1 MRTGAC
7 HVRRTCWRAACLGY
21 SPRATCA
28 PAASSVLHRPWAR
41 DRSAF
46 SSCIACCA
54 NSPKR
59 RTSVR
64 SSHVREGVRH
74 DPRTQVRTD
83 PRRASRRGTRNDL
96 SGERSDRSSFVGP
109 PAHSSSATSRGDSL
123 VNATGSGIAP
133 HPGVHRSSIHKRR
146 DTTYVAFRSAYFVRT
161 VGLRSFDSFPRKL
174 PLRRTS

>member
-1 MRTGAC
+1 MHAGAC
-7 HVRRTCWRAACLGY
+7 HVRRTCWRAAYRGY

-28 PAASSVLHRPWAR
+28 PAASSALLRPWVR

-46 SSCIACCA
+46 SSCIGCCA
-54 NSPKR
+54 SSPKR

-74 DPRTQVRTD
+74 DQRTHVRTA

-96 SGERSDRSSFVGP
+96 PSERSDCSSCVGP
-109 PAHSSSATSRGDSL
+109 PAHSSSATSRGHSL
-123 VNATGSGIAP
+123 VNATGSGVAP
-133 HPGVHRSSIHKRR
+133 HPGVYRSSIHKRR
-146 DTTYVAFRSAYFVRT
+146 DTTYVAFRSAYFVPT
-161 VGLRSFDSFPRKL
+161 VGLPSFDSFPRKL